1 VGNPRV
7 KPVPFPTN
15 KPLEGKLLDEELRE
29 LLVTP
34 DLTESDGTRMESVRL
49 LDSSSGSLEERLFQP
64 Q

>member
-1 VGNPRV
+1 M
-7 KPVPFPTN
+7 N